1 MSVLLR
7 VAYRAIFRTA
17 RRLERASQQLPLI
30 EGAKHTH
37 FQESWDHD
45 TICDALLPEARVLM
59 EPFAEDPAVDW
70 SPATCL
76 ATPRDL
82 RHIARTLFRRTA
94 DSDADADADAGDRA
108 LAVIRLLNQQ
118 AHRAG
123 VTTESTDARTQ
134 MRVVISTVHSE
145 EAMPGS
151 HFYYKVLVTNPSQ
164 EVYTLVGRHWLFTAG
179 EQRLEVPK
187 FAAGVIGLFP
197 VLQPGAAFAYVSKVV
212 LDSDSVSGLPMRID
226 PEQRVPYMQGALLLH
241 EDHMDHAQAQA
252 AAEESQ
258 EDRGGQGGEGTKV
271 FATIKIG
278 PTPLDP
284 SIY

>member
-17 RRLERASQQLPLI
+17 RRLERAGQLLPLI
-30 EGAKHTH
+30 EGAKHTQ
-37 FQESWDHD
+37 FQESWEHD
-45 TICDALLPEARVLM
+45 TICDALLPEARALL
-59 EPFAEDPAVDW
+59 EPFAEDPAADW

-76 ATPRDL
+76 ATPKDL
-82 RHIARTLFRRTA
+82 RYVARMLFRRPA
-94 DSDADADADAGDRA
+94 DSNTDAGDAGDRA

-123 VTTESTDARTQ
+123 VTTESTDAHTQ
-134 MRVVISTVHSE
+134 MRVVISTIHSN

-164 EVYTLVGRHWLFTAG
+164 EAYTLVGRHWLFTAG

-187 FAAGVIGLFP
+187 FAPGVIGLFP

-212 LDSDSVSGLPMRID
+212 LDSGAVGGLPMRRD
-226 PEQRVPYMQGALLLH
+226 PAQRVPCMQGALLMH
-241 EDHMDHAQAQA
+241 QDCMDHAEAQA
-252 AAEESQ
+252 AAEENQ
-258 EDRGGQGGEGTKV
+258 GGQMGLGTKD

-284 SIY
+284 SIS